1 MLSCPLH
8 PEEAYDYTAGH
19 DNRMSVNPLQ
29 SCLKLQVTRLQR
41 QHVYE
46 CNRQYGL
53 VYYTGRGESLL
64 HDGRLQE
71 LLGYD
76 VLPVM
81 RLLHAQ
87 MAASCAHL
95 AKLLRA
101 DRGHQKVSIDQQQCM
116 GV

>member
-1 MLSCPLH
+1 MW
-8 PEEAYDYTAGH
+8 
-19 DNRMSVNPLQ
+19 
-29 SCLKLQVTRLQR
+29 
-41 QHVYE
+41 YE
-46 CNRQYGL
+46 CNRQFGL
-53 VYYTGRGESLL
+53 VYHTGRGESLL

-101 DRGHQKVSIDQQQCM
+101 HRGHQKVSTDQQQCM